1 MFRIVEKYILDIYV
15 YIAKPDDEVLSEAER
30 LNIDV
35 FPGVPFLTG
44 MGADD
49 VFDKICEAIDK

>member
-1 MFRIVEKYILDIYV
+1 MSELPGADIYV

-30 LNIDV
+30 LNIAV

-49 VFDKICEAIDK
+49 VFDKICEAIAK